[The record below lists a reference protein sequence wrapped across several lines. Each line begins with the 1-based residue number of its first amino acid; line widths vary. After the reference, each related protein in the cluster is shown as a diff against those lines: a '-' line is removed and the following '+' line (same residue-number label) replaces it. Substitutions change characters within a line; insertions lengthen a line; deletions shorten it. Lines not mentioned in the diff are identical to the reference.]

1 MLGDKRGTCSRSSR
15 VEVREEER
23 EGKRRG
29 EKGEREETERKER
42 AITLVILY
50 RASRPDSLL
59 LSVKYK

>member
-1 MLGDKRGTCSRSSR
+1 M
-15 VEVREEER
+15 REEER